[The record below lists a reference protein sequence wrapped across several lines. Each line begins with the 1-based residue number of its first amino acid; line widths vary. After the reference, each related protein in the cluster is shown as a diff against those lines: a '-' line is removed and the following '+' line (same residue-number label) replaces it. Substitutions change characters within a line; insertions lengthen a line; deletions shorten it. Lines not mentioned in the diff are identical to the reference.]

1 MQEGKGA
8 RAVQHVQI
16 SERNPISVPL
26 PQEVE
31 RLLWREREVA
41 TIVYRLRAATAN
53 EVCDNLSS
61 QLHNASVR
69 SMLNRLVAKGILK
82 RTMSGKAF
90 VYLPALTSSDSRT
103 LALRHFA
110 EDYFAGSVHQAAQT
124 MRALLEAHR

>member
-1 MQEGKGA
+1 MK
-8 RAVQHVQI
+8 HVRI
-16 SERNPISVPL
+16 GERNLIAVSL
-26 PQEVE
+26 PNEVE
-31 RLLWREREVA
+31 QLLRREREVA

-53 EVCDNLSS
+53 EVCDHLSA

-82 RTMSGKAF
+82 RTLSGKAF

-103 LALRHFA
+103 RALQRFA